1 MTGLLTG
8 KRVLITQSTD
18 WVGPVL
24 VKAFT
29 AEGAAVHADEG
40 SLAPPDAINRF
51 SPIGHIDILIAHLAI
66 PAPQTRAAE
75 VSDDEWRNVFAHLV
89 DPLPRLI
96 RHVLSG
102 MIERRSGKI
111 IVIGSAAAFRG
122 MKRTST
128 YSAARGAQVSYVR
141 AVGAEVAAHNVQ
153 VNLVAPNFI
162 DTPTYFPPEVQAL
175 DAFKQR
181 LKSEVPAGRMGTPEE
196 LASFVIFLASDKANF
211 FAGQSFPISGGW
223 VA

>member
-1 MTGLLTG
+1 MAGLLTG
-8 KRVLITQSTD
+8 KRVLVTQSTD
-18 WVGPVL
+18 WVGPAL
-24 VKAFT
+24 VKAFS
-29 AEGAAVHADEG
+29 EQGADVHADEG
-40 SLAPPDAINRF
+40 ALAQPDAMSRL
-51 SPIGHIDILIAHLAI
+51 SAVKSVDILIAHLAL

-75 VSDDEWRNVFAHLV
+75 VGDDEWRTVFSHLV

-96 RHVLSG
+96 RHVLPG

-128 YSAARGAQVSYVR
+128 YSAARGAQVAYVR
-141 AVGAEVAAHNVQ
+141 AVGAEVAAQNVQ

-175 DAFKQR
+175 DTFKQR
-181 LKSEVPAGRMGTPEE
+181 LKTEVPAGRMGTPDE
-196 LASFVIFLASDKANF
+196 LAAFVVFLASDKANF